1 MIKEQLLTW
10 LNFYLYSVDGE
21 ETPLEAL
28 GQFIQVG
35 KRSVL
40 QSCLR
45 WKGGLA
51 LVSGYEVRSI
61 NEIQ

>member
-1 MIKEQLLTW
+1 MERPW
-10 LNFYLYSVDGE
+10 
-21 ETPLEAL
+21 EAL